1 MESSEGGTIMYVIT
15 DPNPSIHTHT
25 HTLSLPPSPLQPENA
40 HLLTFQA
47 LTNPFCSRFCVAA
60 GNFVV
65 RVGSRRV
72 GSKQT
77 SCDCAHLSFLHL
89 ARIFGIYLFSYN
101 PTLFLLHSSSLILVL
116 LTTVSLIVLI
126 PSFLCISQSVSQSVY
141 TFARFDVL
149 FFSLKDPSGL
159 GSMKLQRGSTW
170 DFCQGFLLQCFSKI
184 TL

>member
-1 MESSEGGTIMYVIT
+1 
-15 DPNPSIHTHT
+15 
-25 HTLSLPPSPLQPENA
+25 
-40 HLLTFQA
+40 
-47 LTNPFCSRFCVAA
+47 
-60 GNFVV
+60 
-65 RVGSRRV
+65 
-72 GSKQT
+72 
-77 SCDCAHLSFLHL
+77 
-89 ARIFGIYLFSYN
+89 LFSYN